1 MRTFIVLSLL
11 LFGMTGKAQE
21 LNKKLEDKIRQ
32 KEILLNRCTREGL
45 VSLPEFKASYDANYA
60 HYQVDSTV
68 LPELKQLMNGKKIKV
83 VLGTWCGDSKLQV
96 PFFLKVMDALQI
108 SEKQVEFIAVDG
120 KKEAENGLLNGL
132 KIERVPTFILSDSNN
147 QELGRIVESPQQSIE
162 KDLLQFQKKVG
173 QQ

>member
-32 KEILLNRCTREGL
+32 KEILLNRCTRDGL

-60 HYQVDSTV
+60 HYQVDSNV
-68 LPELKQLMNGKKIKV
+68 LAELKQLMNGKKIKV

-147 QELGRIVESPQQSIE
+147 KELGRIVESPQQSIE
-162 KDLLQFQKKVG
+162 KDLLQFLKKEG